1 MAKIT
6 FIGGGSAKFISGL
19 VRDLFTFE
27 ELRDSEICLMDI
39 NEQRL
44 ARSQQLVQK
53 IIADLKIPAKVGTT
67 TDQRRAIAGSDY
79 VDRHDHGR
87 RLQAL

>member
-27 ELRDSEICLMDI
+27 ELHGSEICLMDI
-39 NEQRL
+39 DEQRMD
-44 ARSQQLVQK
+44 RSRQL
-53 IIADLKIPAKVGTT
+53 IERMI
-67 TDQRRAIAGSDY
+67 
-79 VDRHDHGR
+79 
-87 RLQAL
+87 